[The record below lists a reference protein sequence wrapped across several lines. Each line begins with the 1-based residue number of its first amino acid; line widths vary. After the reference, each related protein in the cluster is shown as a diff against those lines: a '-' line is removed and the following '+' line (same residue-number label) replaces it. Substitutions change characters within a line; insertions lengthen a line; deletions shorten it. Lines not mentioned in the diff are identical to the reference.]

1 MENSVVKSEI
11 HSTDTD
17 GYSEVI
23 FGVTHFLSIFSAPR
37 IKGIKHQVLSMFPA
51 GYKVRYKQKGYKIL
65 PTHVINVKII
75 KEFYDDI
82 LRFMATIKLK
92 RSTAS
97 QLLSRLNSYS
107 TQHKLYQ
114 ALKEFGKIIKSI
126 FILKYLDDVKL
137 RQSIEKQL
145 SLIEN
150 NNKFS
155 KAIAQEN
162 DQSFI
167 QQTQEE
173 QIMAESCRRLMK
185 AAIICWNCLYL
196 YKIMSKEQ
204 QKDKRMEIIKI
215 IRNSSIMTWKHV
227 NLKGEY
233 DFSDEKIRDK
243 YDLKLDKAIA
253 I

>member
-1 MENSVVKSEI
+1 
-11 HSTDTD
+11 
-17 GYSEVI
+17 
-23 FGVTHFLSIFSAPR
+23 
-37 IKGIKHQVLSMFPA
+37 MFA
-51 GYKVRYKQKGYKIL
+51 GYKSKYKAKGYKIL
-65 PTHVINVKII
+65 PTHVINIKII
-75 KEFYDDI
+75 KEQYDEI

-114 ALKEFGKIIKSI
+114 AFKEFGKIIKSI
-126 FILKYLDDVKL
+126 FILKYLDDLKL

-145 SLIEN
+145 NLVEN

-162 DQSFI
+162 DQSFV

-196 YKIMSKEQ
+196 CKIIAEER
-204 QKDKRMEIIKI
+204 QKDKRVEIIKNI
-215 IRNSSIMTWKHV
+215 QNSSLIVWKHV

-233 DFSDEKIRDK
+233 DFSYEKTRDK
-243 YDLKLDKAIA
+243 YGLKLDQQISL
-253 I
+253 